1 MKRPVR
7 QDHFALGLGGKEKF
21 DRAVSIGGTMKEKV
35 LVLGKKKVARSFLDE
50 CKKMGVVAGLAESAD
65 SLGSYLNDTDIIVQ
79 FTEDGLEL
87 SVLEEFNLTEN
98 PKVWLVVVLGQSV
111 TKTAIKVGYPE
122 RVVGFSLSKLFPE
135 KKLVEVIGGERTTSD
150 AMAVAGGFFEKL
162 KFTVVISKDHP
173 GYILNR
179 VVASMINEAIYVSM
193 YGLAQMEDIDQMM
206 RLGANFPMGPFEYAD
221 YLGLDRVL
229 KTLEWLAEE
238 LGPQYRPCPLLRRK
252 VEAGLLGK
260 KTGKGFYEYGI

>member
-1 MKRPVR
+1 
-7 QDHFALGLGGKEKF
+7 
-21 DRAVSIGGTMKEKV
+21 MKEKI
-35 LVLGKKKVARSFLDE
+35 LVLGRGEIARSLFDI
-50 CKKMGVVAGLAESAD
+50 CKQTGIAATLLESAD
-65 SLGSYLNDTDIIVQ
+65 DLGPQLRDTDIIVQ
-79 FTEDGLEL
+79 FAEDGLDLPLLKE
-87 SVLEEFNLTEN
+87 SDFIRKY
-98 PKVWLVVVLGQSV
+98 KVWLIEVLDQSV
-111 TKTAIKVGYPE
+111 TRASGRMGCPE
-122 RVVGFSLSKLFPE
+122 RIVGFSMSKSFPE
-135 KKLVEVIGGERTTSD
+135 SKFIEVIGGERTDGD
-150 AMAVAGGFFEKL
+150 AVTTAKNLFEKL
-162 KFTVVISKDHP
+162 QYTVVISKDHP

>member
-1 MKRPVR
+1 
-7 QDHFALGLGGKEKF
+7 
-21 DRAVSIGGTMKEKV
+21 MKEKI
-35 LVLGKKKVARSFLDE
+35 LVLGRDEIARSLFDI
-50 CKKMGVVAGLAESAD
+50 CKQTGIAATLLESAD
-65 SLGSYLNDTDIIVQ
+65 GLGPQRRDTDIVVQ
-79 FTEDGLEL
+79 FLEDGLEL
-87 SVLEEFNLTEN
+87 PLLKEFDFIEKY
-98 PKVWLVVVLGQSV
+98 KVWLIEVLDQSV
-111 TKTAIKVGYPE
+111 TMAAGRMGCPE
-122 RVVGFSLSKLFPE
+122 RIVGFSMSKSFPE
-135 KKLVEVIGGERTTSD
+135 RKFIEVIGGERTDGD
-150 AMAVAGGFFEKL
+150 AVTTARNLFEQL
-162 KFTVVISKDHP
+162 QFTVVISKDHP

-238 LGPQYRPCPLLRRK
+238 LGPQYCPCPLLRRK

>member
-1 MKRPVR
+1 
-7 QDHFALGLGGKEKF
+7 
-21 DRAVSIGGTMKEKV
+21 
-35 LVLGKKKVARSFLDE
+35 
-50 CKKMGVVAGLAESAD
+50 
-65 SLGSYLNDTDIIVQ
+65 
-79 FTEDGLEL
+79 
-87 SVLEEFNLTEN
+87 
-98 PKVWLVVVLGQSV
+98 
-111 TKTAIKVGYPE
+111 
-122 RVVGFSLSKLFPE
+122 
-135 KKLVEVIGGERTTSD
+135 
-150 AMAVAGGFFEKL
+150 
-162 KFTVVISKDHP
+162 
-173 GYILNR
+173 
-179 VVASMINEAIYVSM
+179 MINEAIYVSM

>member
-1 MKRPVR
+1 
-7 QDHFALGLGGKEKF
+7 
-21 DRAVSIGGTMKEKV
+21 MKEKI
-35 LVLGKKKVARSFLDE
+35 LVLGRGEIARSLFDICKQTEPSVTFL
-50 CKKMGVVAGLAESAD
+50 ESAD
-65 SLGSYLNDTDIIVQ
+65 ELGPQLRDTDIIVQ
-79 FTEDGLEL
+79 FVADGLEL
-87 SVLEEFNLTEN
+87 PHLTESDYIGKY
-98 PKVWLVVVLGQSV
+98 KVWLIEVIDQSV
-111 TKTAIKVGYPE
+111 TRAAGRMGCSE
-122 RVVGFSLSKLFPE
+122 RIVGFSISKSFQE
-135 KKLVEVIGGERTTSD
+135 RRFIEVIGGERTGSD
-150 AMAVAGGFFEKL
+150 AVTTARNLFERL
-162 KFTVVISKDHP
+162 QFTVVISKDHP